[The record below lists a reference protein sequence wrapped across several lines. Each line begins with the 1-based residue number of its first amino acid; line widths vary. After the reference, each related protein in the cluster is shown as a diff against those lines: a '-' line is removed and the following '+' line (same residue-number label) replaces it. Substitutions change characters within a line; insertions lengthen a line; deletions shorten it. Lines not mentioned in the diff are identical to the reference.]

1 MQQNDSLADGYCF
14 QQVKARP
21 SSSGRTC
28 QHTALQGSGNTR
40 AKAVSSPRWQWN
52 TQEQR
57 RCLRRD
63 GSGTH
68 RAKAVSSP
76 RWQWNTQGKGGV
88 FAAEAVESQ
97 SKGSAVTCQ
106 HTALPAKN
114 AAFPPPA
121 SQASSVSR
129 IPPDQSE
136 DDATT
141 GVNMC

>member
-52 TQEQR
+52 TQ
-57 RCLRRD
+57 
-63 GSGTH
+63 
-68 RAKAVSSP
+68 
-76 RWQWNTQGKGGV
+76 GKGGV

-114 AAFPPPA
+114 AALPPPA